1 MDKQEVLTYTKTSLD
16 PRTIFNGKNVNI
28 FVQKSNFLRLL
39 AAIILLFLQSQIMSI
54 SLEILLTTLTVIW
67 RTVHCD
73 ILVIGGPK
81 NDTMYKFAAM
91 PASFGP
97 EIPGEGVEGYLLLAD
112 PLTAC
117 QPVPSP
123 PDTNGTY
130 AWILLIKRG
139 QCDFDRKILNAQKA
153 GYVAAVVYNNGSQNL
168 VPMGGSKEKEI
179 IIPAVFVS
187 YRDGIFLS
195 ADFLYSPAVENPYYV
210 VITPE
215 YPVISLNAI
224 LLPFAIVVG
233 ICFFALTMVL
243 VAKYW
248 RDRRRRRRH
257 RLPRSQLKKLPIRK
271 FKKGEG
277 NDVCA
282 ICLDEFEEGDK
293 VRVLPCHHQYHC
305 KCIDPWLL
313 NNRRQCPV
321 CKRKVI
327 PGDSSDDE
335 ATVQSSNTTPHRSAS
350 NISESTPLLAS
361 SVQPSQSG
369 LPLQNDILVTQVGPP
384 RLVNVEFLSDDEEDY
399 DGDTEEAHDNA
410 GMVHDEVYP
419 STSGLAHSVET
430 FKESPG
436 EGEATTAVKVEDEP
450 DVPLISLTDSRTV
463 NV

>member
-1 MDKQEVLTYTKTSLD
+1 M
-16 PRTIFNGKNVNI
+16 IFNSRVFPQDN
-28 FVQKSNFLRLL
+28 LHE
-39 AAIILLFLQSQIMSI
+39 
-54 SLEILLTTLTVIW
+54 SLYT
-67 RTVHCD
+67 
-73 ILVIGGPK
+73 
-81 NDTMYKFAAM
+81 
-91 PASFGP
+91 
-97 EIPGEGVEGYLLLAD
+97 GVFNYLEE
-112 PLTAC
+112 T
-117 QPVPSP
+117 
-123 PDTNGTY
+123 
-130 AWILLIKRG
+130 
-139 QCDFDRKILNAQKA
+139 
-153 GYVAAVVYNNGSQNL
+153 
-168 VPMGGSKEKEI
+168 
-179 IIPAVFVS
+179 
-187 YRDGIFLS
+187 
-195 ADFLYSPAVENPYYV
+195 
-210 VITPE
+210 
-215 YPVISLNAI
+215 
-224 LLPFAIVVG
+224 
-233 ICFFALTMVL
+233 
-243 VAKYW
+243 
-248 RDRRRRRRH
+248 
-257 RLPRSQLKKLPIRK
+257 KLHFYRK
-271 FKKGEG
+271 FTLIELILEFIW
-277 NDVCA
+277 N
-282 ICLDEFEEGDK
+282 CLILEYFCIAE
-293 VRVLPCHHQYHC
+293 YHC

-369 LPLQNDILVTQVGPP
+369 LPLQNDILVTQAGPP